1 MFPMSESDRLHAF
14 QRTGRR
20 GTRLDQ
26 KYSGAARSARLYGK
40 MSAVLLALVLIAF
53 ASGCKKKVPPPPPP
67 PPPAPAAAETVARVD
82 RPAINNFTAEPST
95 IERGQ
100 SSTLSWSIS
109 NATDMSINSGIGA
122 VQSQGQRQVFP
133 TNTTTYTLTARGPG
147 GTDSRS
153 VTVTV
158 STAPPPPPTPTT
170 PPTVSGGELLQRE
183 SQDAFFDYDKSD
195 IRPDARDALTKDA
208 GLLKRIFAQDPSFT
222 VVVEGHCDERGSAE
236 YNLALGDRRA
246 SAAKDMLVQ
255 LGVPGDRIRTISYG
269 KERPQCTEATEDCW
283 QKNRRAH
290 LSAGQ

>member
-14 QRTGRR
+14 KRTDCR
-20 GTRLDQ
+20 GTRLNQ
-26 KYSGAARSARLYGK
+26 KHSGATRSARLYGK
-40 MSAVLLALVLIAF
+40 MSALLLALVLIAF

-67 PPPAPAAAETVARVD
+67 TPPAATPEPVARVE
-82 RPAINNFTAEPST
+82 RPTINNFTAEPST

-109 NATDMSINSGIGA
+109 NATDMSISSGIGA

-147 GTDSRS
+147 GNDSRS

-158 STAPPPPPTPTT
+158 STPPPPPPPTAPTA
-170 PPTVSGGELLQRE
+170 PRLSSAEMLQQQA
-183 SQDAFFDYDKSD
+183 QDAFFDFDKSD
-195 IRPDARDALTKDA
+195 IRPDARDALTHDS
-208 GLLKRIFAQDPSFT
+208 GLLKQIFAQDANFS

-246 SAAKDMLVQ
+246 TAAKDFLVQ
-255 LGVPGDRIRTISYG
+255 LGVPGDRVKTISYG
-269 KERPQCTEATEDCW
+269 KERPQCTEATEECW

>member
-20 GTRLDQ
+20 GARLDQ

-67 PPPAPAAAETVARVD
+67 PPPAPAAPETVARVD

-158 STAPPPPPTPTT
+158 STAPPPPPTPTA